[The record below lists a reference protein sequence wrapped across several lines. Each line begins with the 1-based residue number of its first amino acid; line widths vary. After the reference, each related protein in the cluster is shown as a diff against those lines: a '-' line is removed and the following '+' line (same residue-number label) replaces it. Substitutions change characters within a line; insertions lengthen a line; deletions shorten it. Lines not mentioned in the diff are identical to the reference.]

1 MLNVGA
7 SGKRQWVISKS
18 LEKLKWRMAEREHVR
33 TGLERHVEFM
43 KIEITGKQLALW
55 I

>member
-1 MLNVGA
+1 MGA
-7 SGKRQWVISKS
+7 SGERQWVTSKF

-33 TGLERHVEFM
+33 RTGLEMHVEFM
-43 KIEITGKQLALW
+43 KTEITGKQLALW